1 MTKPIDLAS
10 LKDRRS
16 FSIKEFCALQGIC
29 VSTFYKWRDAGLAPR
44 TISVMGRV
52 MVTQD
57 AMLAWESERAVAA

>member
-1 MTKPIDLAS
+1 MKSINLAS

-16 FSIKEFCALQGIC
+16 LSIKEFCALQGIA
-29 VSTFYKWRDAGLAPR
+29 VSTFYKWRDAGFAPR

-57 AMLAWESERAVAA
+57 AMRAWELDRTEAA